1 MTRSSVARTRRRWAV
16 LAIAA
21 LVIVWIVGV
30 GLWSAGRG
38 TPEGVGQPRG
48 VEAPQGHLPSPS
60 GGAPTPAE
68 DAPVVQEQLAELRAM
83 PAIQPDP
90 RLRGRISAEAR
101 TQPDLYAAEFVR
113 MLLTQDYGRPREE
126 HLAWVATEAGT
137 TAEPL
142 IVGLVPP
149 QLRDRLAVY
158 SVVAQG
164 DGAASSPIPSAA
176 DWARLGTLGAYTT
189 VSDIRVSEPL
199 AWSNA
204 VEAGRVTD
212 AGVTA
217 REITA
222 TVILHTTAG
231 TNASRSSVSLTADFV
246 GPPTYPTWRFV
257 NVVLYTS
264 LPEGRS

>member
-1 MTRSSVARTRRRWAV
+1 M
-16 LAIAA
+16 
-21 LVIVWIVGV
+21 
-30 GLWSAGRG
+30 
-38 TPEGVGQPRG
+38 
-48 VEAPQGHLPSPS
+48 
-60 GGAPTPAE
+60 
-68 DAPVVQEQLAELRAM
+68 VQEQLAELRAM

-90 RLRGRISAEAR
+90 RLRGRISAEAK

-113 MLLTQDYGRPREE
+113 TLLTQDYRRPRQE

-149 QLRDRLAVY
+149 ELRDRLAVY

-164 DGAASSPIPSAA
+164 DGAASAPIPSAA
-176 DWARLGTLGAYTT
+176 DWARLGTLGAYTA
-189 VSDIRVSEPL
+189 VSDVRVSEPL

-204 VEAGRVTD
+204 VEAERVTD

-222 TVILHTTAG
+222 TVILHTTAAPG

-246 GPPTYPTWRFV
+246 GPPTYPSWRFV

-264 LPEGRS
+264 LSEGRS